1 MTKDELNSMFQENA
15 NSSSEAPPELRE
27 TINSINSM
35 AYKLCGTM
43 MVNCAD
49 SPELATA
56 IRRVHEGSLC
66 FHDALVLAAKQE
78 ASAQ

>member
-43 MVNCAD
+43 MVNCGD
-49 SPELATA
+49 SPELTTA
-56 IRRVHEGSLC
+56 IRRVHEGSLYY
-66 FHDALVLAAKQE
+66 HDAIARAVKQE
-78 ASAQ
+78 AGAQ

>member
-1 MTKDELNSMFQENA
+1 MTKDELHSMFQENV
-15 NSSSEAPPELRE
+15 NRSCEAPTELRE
-27 TINSINSM
+27 AIKNINSM

-49 SPELATA
+49 SPELTTA

-66 FHDALVLAAKQE
+66 FYDALARAVKQE
-78 ASAQ
+78 AGTQ